1 MSKNLL
7 IVESP
12 SKAKTIQSYL
22 GKDYKVIA
30 TVGHIIDL
38 PTSKLG
44 VDVDNKYEIDYTVIK
59 GKDKVIKEI
68 KKSIK
73 ETEGTIYLSPDPD
86 REGESIAWQVTQI
99 ANDKKKDFK
108 RVVFHEVTKSAI
120 KEALENP
127 RTIDANLVEA
137 QQGRRVLDRLVGYP
151 LSQLLWKKIQYGLSA
166 GRVQS
171 VALRLI
177 CEREKEIRE
186 FVPEKY
192 NTFEINYK
200 ELGNLTFKLSDKK
213 GELLKLNPDI
223 AAKTAELLQST
234 KKHIIHSIKEKDVT
248 QSPSAPF
255 TTSSLQQEANRK
267 LGFTAKLTM
276 RVAQE
281 LYQGVN
287 LGQDGL
293 QGLITYMRT
302 DSTNLSEQAIQEI
315 RGYIEGEYGKE
326 YLNDSVRKYKTKA
339 KVAQEA
345 HEAIRPT
352 HVTYTP
358 RSVAEYLT
366 PQQRKLYT
374 LIWNRAVGTQ
384 MKQALFKEKTVTT
397 LPTEN
402 DSSEYLKK
410 NEWKFQYQFS
420 SLVFDGYLKLVS
432 KEYPTEDKALKEITE
447 KQILTV
453 QNFNNLEQ
461 FTIPK
466 GRYNDASLVKELE
479 KKGIGRPSTYA
490 SIISTLITRNYII
503 RENKLLNPTDVG
515 MLVSDFLVKNFPKI
529 VDYNFTAKMED
540 QLDGIVNQKVTKVKM
555 LNDFYPEFIKDIQG
569 KEKTIKKE
577 ELTNLGIADKKCLK
591 CGSDMVIKVGPYGK
605 YIQCTNQDCKY
616 SEPFVEMDKY
626 YIPEDV
632 AKEGYV
638 LKRSKFGMFW
648 AHPQYPEVKKTLPLL
663 LKDICPECNH
673 HLVER
678 KSKAGRP
685 FVGCSNYP
693 KCKYIVT
700 NRKFNAGAKAKRK
713 K

>member
-59 GKDKVIKEI
+59 GKDKVIKEL

-73 ETEGTIYLSPDPD
+73 ETEGTVYLSPDPD

-127 RTIDANLVEA
+127 RTIDENLVEA

-177 CEREKEIRE
+177 CEREKEIRD
-186 FVPEKY
+186 FVAEKY

-213 GELLKLNPDI
+213 GELLKLKPEE
-223 AAKTAELLQST
+223 AVKAAELLEGT
-234 KKHIIHSIKEKDVT
+234 KKHLITSIKEKDVT

-276 RVAQE
+276 KVAQE
-281 LYQGVN
+281 LYQGIN
-287 LGQDGL
+287 LGKDGL

-302 DSTNLSEQAIQEI
+302 DSTNLSEQAVHEI
-315 RGYIEGEYGKE
+315 RGHIESEYGKE
-326 YLNDSVRKYKTKA
+326 YLNESVRKYKTKA

-352 HVTYTP
+352 HVSYTP
-358 RSVAEYLT
+358 KSVAEYLT

-397 LPTEN
+397 LPTEK
-402 DSSEYLKK
+402 DSAEYLQR
-410 NEWKFQYQFS
+410 NDWRFQYQFS

-432 KEYPTEDKALKEITE
+432 KEYPEEDKALREIAE
-447 KQILTV
+447 KQVLTV
-453 QNFNNLEQ
+453 ERFTNLEQ
-461 FTIPK
+461 FTAPK

-490 SIISTLITRNYII
+490 SIISTLITRNYVV
-503 RENKLLNPTDVG
+503 RENKLLTPTDVG
-515 MLVSDFLVKNFPKI
+515 MLVSDFLVKNFPNI

-555 LNDFYPEFIKDIQG
+555 LNDFYPDFIKDIQS

-577 ELTNLGIADKKCLK
+577 ELTNLGVADKKCLK
-591 CGSDMVIKVGPYGK
+591 CGSEMVIKVGPYGK
-605 YIQCTNQDCKY
+605 YIQCTNQECKY
-616 SEPFVEMDKY
+616 SEPYVEMDKY

-663 LKDICPECNH
+663 LKDVCPECGH

-678 KSKAGRP
+678 KSKTGRP

-693 KCKYIVT
+693 KCKYIVN
-700 NRKFNAGAKAKRK
+700 NRKFNATVKAKRK